1 MVYSDVNASDGL
13 TEAAGSI
20 LTNRTSTGWRYYTR
34 LGINSFATMLDLGLF
49 TLGAALVGL
58 GLAVLLA
65 GFDVVDAETNLSTGS
80 VLVSALVLGV
90 VGTFSMGIASE
101 GPARRAT
108 TFIPNNEHERAIG
121 RALASVAV
129 GIILTAVADRLGQFA
144 DDLSAPLVA
153 GIELIRA
160 TGQAALWPVAVIG
173 VPLAW
178 GVHQSRIL
186 GDSAEET
193 DLPIMFATWIVAVI
207 LLR

>member
-1 MVYSDVNASDGL
+1 
-13 TEAAGSI
+13 
-20 LTNRTSTGWRYYTR
+20 
-34 LGINSFATMLDLGLF
+34 
-49 TLGAALVGL
+49 
-58 GLAVLLA
+58 
-65 GFDVVDAETNLSTGS
+65 
-80 VLVSALVLGV
+80 
-90 VGTFSMGIASE
+90 MGIASE

-108 TFIPNNEHERAIG
+108 NFVPNNEHERAIG

-144 DDLSAPLVA
+144 DDLSPPLMT
-153 GIELIRA
+153 GIELVRT
-160 TGQAALWPVAVIG
+160 TGRAALWPVALIG

>member
-1 MVYSDVNASDGL
+1 MVYSARNASDGL

-20 LTNRTSTGWRYYTR
+20 LTDRTSTGWRYYTR
-34 LGINSFATMLDLGLF
+34 LAINSFATMLDLGLF

-80 VLVSALVLGV
+80 VLVAALVLAV

-108 TFIPNNEHERAIG
+108 SFTPHNEHERAIG
-121 RALASVAV
+121 RAVASILV
-129 GIILTAVADRLGQFA
+129 GVILNAVANRLGEFA
-144 DDLSAPLVA
+144 DDLSAPLVT
-153 GIELIRA
+153 GIELIRT
-160 TGQAALWPVAVIG
+160 TGQAALWPVALIG

>member
-1 MVYSDVNASDGL
+1 MVYSAQHASDGL

-20 LTNRTSTGWRYYTR
+20 LTDRTSTGWRYYTR
-34 LGINSFATMLDLGLF
+34 LAINSFATMLDLGLF

-80 VLVSALVLGV
+80 VLVAALVLSV

-101 GPARRAT
+101 GPARRASS
-108 TFIPNNEHERAIG
+108 FIPHNEYERAIG
-121 RALASVAV
+121 RALASIAV
-129 GIILTAVADRLGQFA
+129 GVILMAVSDRLVEFA
-144 DDLSAPLVA
+144 DDLSAPLVT
-153 GIELIRA
+153 GIELIRT
-160 TGQAALWPVAVIG
+160 TGQAALWPVALIG

-193 DLPIMFATWIVAVI
+193 DLPIMFATWVVAVI

>member
-1 MVYSDVNASDGL
+1 MVYSAVNASDGL
-13 TEAAGSI
+13 TEATGSI

-34 LGINSFATMLDLGLF
+34 LAINSFATMLDLGLF

-80 VLVSALVLGV
+80 VLVAALVLAV

-101 GPARRAT
+101 GPARRASSFT
-108 TFIPNNEHERAIG
+108 PHNEYERAIG
-121 RALASVAV
+121 RALSAIAV
-129 GIILTAVADRLGQFA
+129 GVILIAVSDRLVEFA
-144 DDLSAPLVA
+144 DDVSAPLVT
-153 GIELIRA
+153 GIELIRT
-160 TGQAALWPVAVIG
+160 TGQAALWPVALIG

-186 GDSAEET
+186 GESAEET
-193 DLPIMFATWIVAVI
+193 DLPIMFATWVVAVI